1 MQRVEEMPVSLLDA
15 ALMADIKATVACS
28 APGAQIILFGSRARG
43 DADPE
48 SDYDLL
54 ILAPAGLTHEAKE
67 CLRDSLYDVELAHNV
82 VLSVFVYDLI
92 TWDLP
97 IYRAMPLHQHIDREG
112 VVL

>member
-1 MQRVEEMPVSLLDA
+1 MQRVEKMPASFLDA

-28 APGAQIILFGSRARG
+28 APEAQII
-43 DADPE
+43 
-48 SDYDLL
+48 LL
-54 ILAPAGLTHEAKE
+54 ILAPAGLTREAKE
-67 CLRDSLYDVELAHNV
+67 SLRDSLYDVELAHNV

>member
-1 MQRVEEMPVSLLDA
+1 
-15 ALMADIKATVACS
+15 MADIKATVACS